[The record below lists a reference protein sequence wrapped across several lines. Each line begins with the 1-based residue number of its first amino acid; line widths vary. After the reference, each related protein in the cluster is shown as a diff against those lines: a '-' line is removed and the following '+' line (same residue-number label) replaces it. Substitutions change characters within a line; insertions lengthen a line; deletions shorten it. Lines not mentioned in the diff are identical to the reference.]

1 MVLISLIYFNFLRYL
16 YQEMRDTMRRKLI
29 FVNPVIVSK
38 AGTTK
43 PKLENRARYIAERLL
58 NSRKAEYFCPIQP
71 RVIVLDNDIRFSL
84 FMFYYHITCHDLLI
98 CVCYPLVFIG
108 CWGL

>member
-1 MVLISLIYFNFLRYL
+1 MCIEFKLYFMVLISLIYFNFLRYL

-43 PKLENRARYIAERLL
+43 PKLENRARYIAERLI
-58 NSRKAEYFCPIQP
+58 NSRKVEYIFVPYNP
-71 RVIVLDNDIRFSL
+71 
-84 FMFYYHITCHDLLI
+84 
-98 CVCYPLVFIG
+98 G
-108 CWGL
+108 

>member
-1 MVLISLIYFNFLRYL
+1 MCIEFKIYFMVLISLIYFNFLRYL

-43 PKLENRARYIAERLL
+43 PKLEN
-58 NSRKAEYFCPIQP
+58 
-71 RVIVLDNDIRFSL
+71 
-84 FMFYYHITCHDLLI
+84 
-98 CVCYPLVFIG
+98 
-108 CWGL
+108 

>member
-1 MVLISLIYFNFLRYL
+1 MCIEFKLYFMVLISLIYFNFLRYL

-43 PKLENRARYIAERLL
+43 PKLENRARYIAERLINL
-58 NSRKAEYFCPIQP
+58 RKAEYIFVPYNP
-71 RVIVLDNDIRFSL
+71 
-84 FMFYYHITCHDLLI
+84 
-98 CVCYPLVFIG
+98 G
-108 CWGL
+108 

>member
-1 MVLISLIYFNFLRYL
+1 MCIEFKLYFMVLISLIYFNFLRYL

-43 PKLENRARYIAERLL
+43 PKLENRARYIVERLI
-58 NSRKAEYFCPIQP
+58 NSRKAEYIFVPYNP
-71 RVIVLDNDIRFSL
+71 
-84 FMFYYHITCHDLLI
+84 
-98 CVCYPLVFIG
+98 G
-108 CWGL
+108 

>member
-1 MVLISLIYFNFLRYL
+1 MCIEFKLYFIVLISLIYFNFLRYL

-43 PKLENRARYIAERLL
+43 PKLENRARYIAERLI
-58 NSRKAEYFCPIQP
+58 NSRKVEYIFVSYNQGNCL
-71 RVIVLDNDIRFSL
+71 R
-84 FMFYYHITCHDLLI
+84 
-98 CVCYPLVFIG
+98 
-108 CWGL
+108 

>member
-1 MVLISLIYFNFLRYL
+1 MCIEFKLYFMVLISLIYFNFVRYL

-43 PKLENRARYIAERLL
+43 PKLENRAHTLL
-58 NSRKAEYFCPIQP
+58 R
-71 RVIVLDNDIRFSL
+71 D
-84 FMFYYHITCHDLLI
+84 
-98 CVCYPLVFIG
+98 
-108 CWGL
+108 